1 VSARSQLV
9 LFVVLVALGAHAQS
23 QEILF
28 AEVAHARNILS
39 TSDAYSKTMTTFDR
53 AARLKTDRDTTEA
66 DFLAF
71 AAGAAL
77 DWSPDEREAVESA
90 LRDVMPV
97 VKRLALPLPGRIYMI
112 KTSGAEDA
120 QAAYTR
126 QNAIILPTRLLA
138 LRDTALRRLVAHELF
153 HVSTR
158 AHPKLADRLYAVIG
172 FQRCAVDLPDA
183 IKARRITNP
192 DAPKDEHCIRISVGQ
207 EKTRALPVLLSTAS
221 REDFARG
228 AVFLNNVVVALLLVD
243 TPDGKVRLVRPE
255 EAAGFF
261 EQIGQNTRY
270 ILHPEEIV
278 ADNFALLA
286 IEARDVPS
294 PRILAA
300 VEQVI
305 AQYAA
310 ALAPAVR

>member
-1 VSARSQLV
+1 MKAKRQLV
-9 LFVVLVALGAHAQS
+9 LFVVLVALGAPAKS
-23 QEILF
+23 QEIVF
-28 AEVAHARNILS
+28 SEVSQARNILS

-66 DFLAF
+66 EYLAF

-90 LRDVMPV
+90 LRGVMPV
-97 VKRLALPLPGRIYMI
+97 VKRLALPLPSRIYVI

-138 LRDTALRRLVAHELF
+138 LRDTALKRLIAHELF

-158 AHPKLADRLYAVIG
+158 AHPKMADELYAVIG
-172 FQRCAVDLPDA
+172 FQRCAVELPDA

-192 DAPKDEHCIRISVGQ
+192 DAPKDEHCIRIG
-207 EKTRALPVLLSTAS
+207 EEKKTRALPVLLSTAS
-221 REDFARG
+221 REAFARG
-228 AVFLNNVVVALLLVD
+228 AVFLNNVVVTLLVVD
-243 TPDGKVRLVRPE
+243 TPDGKARLVRPE
-255 EAAGFF
+255 DAAGFF
-261 EQIGQNTRY
+261 EQIGHNTRY

-286 IEARDVPS
+286 IDARDVPS
-294 PRILAA
+294 PHILAA
-300 VEQVI
+300 VEKVI
-305 AQYAA
+305 AEYARS
-310 ALAPAVR
+310 LGVKR